1 MSELK
6 AIDRLH
12 RNPEKFDVLDL
23 YDAIGRD
30 KGYRLG
36 NPEDEAEFSSLVT
49 LALSSAQSPTMVHG
63 RRVEAMFSYITA
75 SLGKSLLIK
84 KEDCGDV
91 FSADLDLKI
100 PDYRVVLNS
109 GEQLLVEV
117 KNCHHKEAFK
127 LEKSYIESLGRYSEL
142 MHVDLLV
149 AVYWSRWQIWTLVS
163 VDAFDVAGKSM
174 RLDFGTA
181 VRKNQMARL
190 GDIWVGTKAPLS
202 IRIIPSEKC
211 PVLEEGTVNFHIGD
225 VQLFCCD
232 TSISDE
238 QEKQIAMTLML
249 YGGWAELERIQCTDE
264 SPATL
269 EHIEF
274 SYSPVQRSDEAQ
286 GFEIV
291 GAVSTVISRQYGNL
305 TAPKGVVEH
314 LSADVN
320 PEKLGFLIA
329 EGHECKALPL
339 WRFHLSL

>member
-12 RNPEKFDVLDL
+12 RNPEKFDVIDL

-36 NPEDEAEFSSLVT
+36 NPEDEAEFSALVT
-49 LALSSAQSPTMVHG
+49 EALSSAQSPTMVHG

-109 GEQLLVEV
+109 EEQLLVEV
-117 KNCHHKEAFK
+117 KNCHHKKEFK
-127 LEKSYIESLGRYSEL
+127 LKKSYIESLERYSKL
-142 MHVDLLV
+142 MRVDLFV
-149 AVYWSRWQIWTLVS
+149 AVYWSEWQMWTLVAA
-163 VDAFDVAGKSM
+163 DAFNIAGKNM
-174 RLDFGTA
+174 LLKFETA
-181 VRKNQMARL
+181 MRKNQMARL

-202 IRIIPSEKC
+202 IRIFPREEC
-211 PVLEEGTVNFHIGD
+211 PVLEEGTVNFTIGD
-225 VQLFCCD
+225 VQLFCCGI
-232 TSISDE
+232 SISDE

-249 YGGWAELERIQCTDE
+249 YGGWSEAERIQCTAE

-269 EHIEF
+269 EYIEF
-274 SYSPVQRSDEAQ
+274 SYSPVQRSEGQ

-305 TAPKGVVEH
+305 TAPKGMVEH

-320 PEKLGFLIA
+320 PKKLGFLIA

>member
-12 RNPEKFDVLDL
+12 RNPEKFDVIDL
-23 YDAIGRD
+23 YDAIGRY

-36 NPEDEAEFSSLVT
+36 NPEDEAEFSALVT
-49 LALSSAQSPTMVHG
+49 EALSSAQSPIMLHG
-63 RRVEAMFSYITA
+63 RRIEAMFSYITA
-75 SLGKSLLIK
+75 SLGRSSLIK

-117 KNCHHKEAFK
+117 KNCHHKQEFK
-127 LEKSYIESLGRYSEL
+127 LEKSYIESLERYSKL
-142 MHVDLLV
+142 MRVDLFV
-149 AVYWSRWQIWTLVS
+149 AVYWSKWQMWTLVA
-163 VDAFDVAGKSM
+163 VEAFDVIGKSR
-174 RLDFGTA
+174 RLNFETA
-181 VRKNQMARL
+181 MRKNQMACL
-190 GDIWVGTKAPLS
+190 GDIWVGTKVPLS
-202 IRIIPSEKC
+202 IRIFPSEKC
-211 PVLEEGTVNFHIGD
+211 PVLEEGTVNFTIGD
-225 VQLFCCD
+225 VKVFCCG
-232 TSISDE
+232 TPISDE

-249 YGGWAELERIQCTDE
+249 YGGWTEAERIQCTAE
-264 SPATL
+264 SP
-269 EHIEF
+269 EMVEYIEF
-274 SYSPVQRSDEAQ
+274 SYSPVQMSEAQ

-305 TAPKGVVEH
+305 TAPKGIVEH
-314 LSADVN
+314 LSADIN

-339 WRFHLSL
+339 WRFHFSL

>member
-12 RNPEKFDVLDL
+12 RNPEKFDVIDL
-23 YDAIGRD
+23 YDSIGRD

-36 NPEDEAEFSSLVT
+36 NPEDEADFSALVT
-49 LALSSAQSPTMVHG
+49 EALSSAQSPTMIHG

-75 SLGKSLLIK
+75 SLGKSVLIK

-109 GEQLLVEV
+109 GEQLLIEV
-117 KNCHHKEAFK
+117 KNCHREKEFK
-127 LEKSYIESLGRYSEL
+127 LEKSYIESLERYSKL
-142 MHVDLLV
+142 MHVDLFV
-149 AVYWSRWQIWTLVS
+149 AVYWSRWQMWTLVA
-163 VDAFDVAGKSM
+163 VGAFDVVGKNM
-174 RLDFGTA
+174 ILRFETA
-181 VRKNQMARL
+181 MRKNQMARL

-202 IRIIPSEKC
+202 IRIFPSEKC
-211 PVLEEGTVNFHIGD
+211 PVLEEGTVNFAIGD
-225 VQLFCCD
+225 IQLFCCG
-232 TSISDE
+232 TPISDE
-238 QEKQIAMTLML
+238 QEKQIAMTLVL
-249 YGGWAELERIQCTDE
+249 YGGWAEAESVQCTAE
-264 SPATL
+264 FPATL
-269 EHIEF
+269 EYIEF
-274 SYSPVQRSDEAQ
+274 SYSPVQRSETQ

-305 TAPKGVVEH
+305 TAPKGIVEH
-314 LSADVN
+314 LSANVN